1 MTRPVKEAASASA
14 KGKPRPVGIAAWK
27 VRKAILAIPATD
39 LSSAGKVLLSVVA
52 DHAGYGQSTCWAT
65 NESLAFESGL
75 RERQMRRLLSGR
87 TDSKTDL
94 ISAGWLTST
103 WKTTWKGRDAHRD
116 LALGPKTLEW
126 IERIL
131 PRLDT
136 KFRARPSMDWEGHL
150 AHPREGHLAHPREGH
165 LAHQNSPSLEHS
177 HMEQSSSSSS
187 TPPPPAE
194 NPTTTTCAS
203 LPKNKSG
210 GSKQKA
216 KPLSDDEGL
225 WMVCRVACQCPHLP
239 GMAAKLRAKRDLE
252 TRIGHDWRGLAR
264 QVARLEELVAAR
276 DIKFGNI
283 KNPASYVVGMLEK
296 LRSTKLPAGK
306 LDALDAT
313 VERLLASASSP
324 GPRKPPASQPRPD
337 PAAAIADLERELLE
351 LEAKVASAS
360 NRTAK
365 GIAQLAL
372 NKAREELA
380 ALETAGRV
388 AP

>member
-1 MTRPVKEAASASA
+1 MTRPVKEAPSASA
-14 KGKPRPVGIAAWK
+14 NGKPRPVCRPDWKIRIA
-27 VRKAILAIPATD
+27 ISAIPAPV
-39 LSSAGKVLLSVVA
+39 LSSAAKLLLLRVA
-52 DHAGYGQSTCWAT
+52 DRAGYGRSTCWAT
-65 NESLAFESGL
+65 NETLAFETGIVI
-75 RERQMRRLLSGR
+75 RQVQRLLSGR

-94 ISAGWLTST
+94 ISTGWLTST
-103 WKTTWKGRDAHRD
+103 WKTTRKGGNAHRD

-126 IERIL
+126 IERVL

-136 KFRARPSMDWEGHL
+136 KFRARPSMDWDDHL
-150 AHPREGHLAHPREGH
+150 VAPRDDHLVA
-165 LAHQNSPSLEHS
+165 QNSPSLELP

-187 TPPPPAE
+187 TPPPRGRKRPGDDDDVRF
-194 NPTTTTCAS
+194 AS
-203 LPKNKSG
+203 QKSG

-216 KPLSDDEGL
+216 KPLSDADGL

-239 GMAAKLRAKRDLE
+239 GMAAKLRAERDLE
-252 TRIGHDWRGLAR
+252 TRIGYDWRGLAR

-276 DIKFGNI
+276 DIKFGSI

-324 GPRKPPASQPRPD
+324 GPRKQPSAPQPRPD
-337 PAAAIADLERELLE
+337 HAAAIAELEQDLPG
-351 LEAKVASAS
+351 LEAKVASAPD
-360 NRTAK
+360 RTAK
-365 GIAQLAL
+365 RFAQLTL

-380 ALETAGRV
+380 ALKTEGRA